1 MMMKREISN
10 NHYINTMYWMWNLG
24 LKGNEIFVYAL
35 IYGYSQSGQ
44 GKYHG
49 TIGFIADRL
58 SLSRSQVFR
67 ILNTLVEKDLIKK
80 TEIYIPGS
88 NQKSIEYTVTMNE
101 YSSSKM
107 TSSVAKCDTPSSI
120 MQQPPIANCD
130 TYIKD
135 LDLKVIE
142 KDLLDKEDIL
152 EKLDKS
158 SKLED
163 EITFSNNHVLT
174 RYLINARYLTSS
186 DEIEFFRYDNF
197 FNKFIGKNG
206 YEFDDYKLY
215 VQYFIYRNKE
225 RIKNQ
230 DLKDEPIKNKYG
242 YFITAME
249 KARREFGDKKP
260 RNNPLEFQL

>member
-1 MMMKREISN
+1 MKREISE
-10 NHYINTMYWMWNLG
+10 NHFINTVYWMWNLG
-24 LKGNEIFVYAL
+24 IKGNEIFVYAL

-49 TIGFIADRL
+49 TIGFIAERL
-58 SLSRSQVFR
+58 SISRSQVFR
-67 ILNTLVEKDLIKK
+67 ILNVLVEKELIKK
-80 TEIYIPGS
+80 TEIFIPNSG
-88 NQKSIEYTVTMNE
+88 QKSVEYTATPNE
-101 YSSSKM
+101 YTSIKM
-107 TSSVAKCDTPSSI
+107 TTPVAKCDTPSRI
-120 MQQPPIANCD
+120 MTHPPIAKCD
-130 TYIKD
+130 TYNKD
-135 LDLKVIE
+135 LELNDIE

-174 RYLINARYLTSS
+174 RYLVKARYLTSS
-186 DEIEFFRYDNF
+186 DEMEFFRYDNF

-206 YEFDDYKLY
+206 YEFEDYKLY
-215 VQYFIYRNKE
+215 VQYFIFRNKE

-230 DLKDEPIKNKYG
+230 DLKNVPIKNKYG

-260 RNNPLEFQL
+260 RNNLLEFQL